1 MFELR
6 LTEVIPVTQS
16 YLKTVATANVACLL
30 IYIKTQSKLGVVM
43 LAFNPSAPKRG
54 IFVNVGKRLMNLCE
68 F

>member
-30 IYIKTQSKLGVVM
+30 IYIKMQSKLGVVM
-43 LAFNPSAPKRG
+43 HAFNRSTPKG
-54 IFVNVGKRLMNLCE
+54 NFCE
-68 F
+68 CWKEVEADESL